1 MPRAGLTTDRV
12 VAAAEQLMDVGGR
25 ANGDLSLA
33 ALAALLDVRVP
44 SLYKH
49 VDGLDGLRHLVSIRA
64 KDELASVMTSAAVG
78 VARDDA
84 VLALARAY
92 REWALAHPARYALA
106 QRPPLAGHAEDEAAS
121 ARAVQ
126 VALDVLAGYGL
137 EGDAAIDATRSLRA
151 AIHGFVTL
159 EAADGFGLP
168 RDIDRSFHWF
178 IGGLTTAFAAAER
191 PVE

>member
-12 VAAAEQLMDVGGR
+12 VAAAEQLIDDGE
-25 ANGDLSLA
+25 LSLA
-33 ALAALLDVRVP
+33 ALAARLGVRVP

-49 VDGLDGLRHLVSIRA
+49 VDGLDALRRLVSIRA

-84 VLALARAY
+84 VVALARAY
-92 REWALAHPARYALA
+92 RGWALEHPGRYAAA
-106 QRPPLAGHAEDEAAS
+106 QRPPAAGDAEDEAAS

-126 VALDVLAGYGL
+126 VVLDVLAGYGL
-137 EGDAAIDATRSLRA
+137 DGDVAIDATRSLRA

-159 EAADGFGLP
+159 EPSGGFGLP
-168 RDIDRSFHWF
+168 RDVDRSFDWF
-178 IGGLTTAFAAAER
+178 ISGLTTAFAA
-191 PVE
+191 